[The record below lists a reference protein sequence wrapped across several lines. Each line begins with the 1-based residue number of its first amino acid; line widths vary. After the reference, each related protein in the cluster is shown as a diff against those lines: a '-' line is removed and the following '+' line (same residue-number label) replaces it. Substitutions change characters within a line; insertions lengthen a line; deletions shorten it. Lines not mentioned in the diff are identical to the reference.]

1 MPRKNK
7 TLNTEECVALLNV
20 DLVKG
25 DAIASVRAKKSKS
38 TPKKVKKRS
47 RSRGGSYGFVSLE
60 DSTDSDSDCL
70 SEENWGA
77 SVAYDS
83 APAESDSVELN
94 AARVKKLKVMS
105 FLFCFCFLFL
115 FFLLFIF
122 VG

>member
-25 DAIASVRAKKSKS
+25 DAIASVRAKKSKT
-38 TPKKVKKRS
+38 TPKKVKKKRS

-83 APAESDSVELN
+83 EPAESDSVELN

-105 FLFCFCFLFL
+105 FLFCFL
-115 FFLLFIF
+115 FFF
-122 VG
+122 VFFF